1 MEQYHK
7 LFDKAEIEYITPFLK
22 LWMSFNNWY
31 KEDLKDVKI
40 KILDSN
46 GSVKK
51 DNQGNDK
58 EKELKTDREAINEYK
73 KNGKIKDEFIKMFD
87 SSSDDGIK
95 FNYSL
100 FELTLSLENYEL
112 KNHKE
117 DLIRYACIHENKDG
131 RSGNFIYISEQGKRF
146 QILDNEKKVFFEETL
161 DIIYCIR
168 SNLVH
173 GNFDVEN
180 DYFVKLIESAYKI
193 LQPIMYK
200 VLEFEEITDL
210 RKEIEKLK
218 NENKS
223 LKLALK
229 IGEQE
234 G

>member
-31 KEDLKDVKI
+31 KEDLKDTKI
-40 KILDSN
+40 
-46 GSVKK
+46 
-51 DNQGNDK
+51 
-58 EKELKTDREAINEYK
+58 KTDRGAINEYK
-73 KNGKIKDEFIKMFD
+73 KNGKIKNEFMRMFD
-87 SSSDDGIK
+87 LSSDEGIK
-95 FNYSL
+95 FNYTL
-100 FELTLSLENYEL
+100 FELALNLKNYEL
-112 KNHKE
+112 KNHKG
-117 DLIRYACIHENKDG
+117 DLIRYVCIHENKDG
-131 RSGNFIYISEQGKRF
+131 RSGNLIYISEQGKRF
-146 QILDNEKKVFFEETL
+146 QILDNEKEVFFEETL

-173 GNFDVEN
+173 GDFDVEN
-180 DYFVKLIESAYKI
+180 EYFIKLVESSYKI
-193 LQPIMYK
+193 LQPIMHK

-210 RKEIEKLK
+210 KKENQKLK

-234 G
+234 E